1 MSDVISLDWI
11 GGQLRAILAEQRT
24 IRAEN
29 EIFRSTIL
37 NALNEVVRVLNDR
50 IGNFEAL
57 TEARID
63 CLVSLLEPPLTQ
75 HGLQL
80 VELGAEVARQ
90 GVRLDGLGAEVA
102 RQGVRLDAVG
112 AEVARQ
118 GASLDGLGAQL
129 NRIEALL
136 GPAGPR

>member
-29 EIFRSTIL
+29 EILRTAIL
-37 NALNEVVRVLNDR
+37 NSLSEVVRVLNDR

-57 TEARID
+57 MEARVD
-63 CLVSLLEPPLTQ
+63 RMVSLLEPPLTQ
-75 HGLQL
+75 HGTQL
-80 VELGAEVARQ
+80 VEQGAE
-90 GVRLDGLGAEVA
+90 L
-102 RQGVRLDAVG
+102 
-112 AEVARQ
+112 ARQ
-118 GASLDGLGAQL
+118 GARLDGQGAQL

-136 GPAGPR
+136 DPTGPR